1 MSSVAMVHKLP
12 HGKIEKKIVLKEG
25 ALPTNSLREAFVFR
39 RPKVNMLFG
48 QIKCLICAVL

>member
-48 QIKCLICAVL
+48 QIKC